1 MKHALAIILV
11 GLVLIFCSPLKAL
24 SESETVVAADDIM
37 IKMRLGLPVEYENAV
52 IKGNLTSDR
61 LGMTAKQILR
71 IPLSEDAAIK
81 QMQVNSSVV
90 IKNSIICG
98 RVDFNNT
105 QFHKQV
111 RFVNVFFVE
120 YALFVN
126 STFNDDA
133 AFDHSIFLKEGSFE
147 GSRFDGK
154 ANFFQTRFNRR
165 HHLMAL
171 NLAALLI
178 SPSPSSTQLAISPPA
193 NSHLMPSLIKQ
204 ILKEKPNS

>member
-71 IPLSEDAAIK
+71 ILEVKMPQSK
-81 QMQVNSSVV
+81 QMQVNSSVDQ
-90 IKNSIICG
+90 KFHYMRQSG
-98 RVDFNNT
+98 LFNNT
-105 QFHKQV
+105 IISQAGQLRECV
-111 RFVNVFFVE
+111 FVE
-120 YALFVN
+120 NALFVN

-133 AFDHSIFLKEGSFE
+133 AFNHSIFLKEGSFE

-154 ANFFQTRFNRR
+154 ANFSKPVSAGR
-165 HHLMAL
+165 H
-171 NLAALLI
+171 I
-178 SPSPSSTQLAISPPA
+178 
-193 NSHLMPSLIKQ
+193 
-204 ILKEKPNS
+204 

>member
-1 MKHALAIILV
+1 MKHALTIILV
-11 GLVLIFCSPLKAL
+11 GLVLIFCTPLKAL
-24 SESETVVAADDIM
+24 GESETVVAADDIM
-37 IKMRLGLPVEYENAV
+37 IKMRLGLPVEYENTV

-71 IPLSEDAAIK
+71 IPFEVKMPQSK

-154 ANFFQTRFNRR
+154 ANFFQTRFSRPASFN
-165 HHLMAL
+165 AAKFGGIVDFS
-171 NLAALLI
+171 LAQFLSVGHYLE
-178 SPSPSSTQLAISPPA
+178 
-193 NSHLMPSLIKQ
+193 IK
-204 ILKEKPNS
+204 